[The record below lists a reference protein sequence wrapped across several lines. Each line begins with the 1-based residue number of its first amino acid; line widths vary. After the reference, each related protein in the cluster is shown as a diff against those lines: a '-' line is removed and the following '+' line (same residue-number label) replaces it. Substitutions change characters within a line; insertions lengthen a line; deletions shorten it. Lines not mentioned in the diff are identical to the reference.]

1 MKTTLLSLLVLLS
14 AFQLVA
20 QNIGINTPIP
30 LKTFSV
36 NGTVVVDHG
45 AKNFGTLDS
54 ASLVF
59 GTPPTTVGIS
69 SNKAPMGLNFK
80 GLDFWTNTLKRMSI
94 NDNGNVGI
102 GTANPLSKLNILG
115 IQDVS
120 LTNNGL
126 LMLGNETASN
136 LAFDINEI
144 QARNNGVASTLFMQH
159 NGGNLQIG
167 PPADNNLI
175 ISGSNLQARF
185 NGAADE
191 LVLQAISGGKIR
203 LGSNVDF
210 ATTKLHISTGVDA
223 GLGIANSGYMMIGP
237 SNGENVVFDNNEI
250 LARNNGV
257 ASTLFLARDGS
268 KVQLGNGAEAS
279 GTKLHLTSGNDVS
292 LIAANSGYL
301 LMGSTAGQN
310 IAMDNNEIQARNNG
324 SSSTLFLQNSGG
336 NVALGNIT
344 PTSQL
349 HMTGDLNMQSSTPTV
364 QLKNVAG
371 TDMGFFQVDSDDIR
385 IGTNATNDTGD
396 FIVRTNGA
404 NRIYVKPNGQVSIG
418 TATPATGYML
428 SVNGKAVVE
437 ELKVQLSGNWPDYVF
452 ANNYKMKSFDEL
464 RSYIAENKHLPNIPA
479 AVEVEKSGLEVGEMQ
494 RKMMEKIEELTLYV
508 LQLEE
513 KIKDLKNK

>member
-14 AFQLVA
+14 VLDLNA

-36 NGTVVVDHG
+36 NGSIVVDHG

-59 GTPPTTVGIS
+59 GTPPANVGIS
-69 SNKAPMGLNFK
+69 SNKNLLGINPK

-94 NDNGNVGI
+94 IENGNVGI
-102 GTANPLSKLNILG
+102 GTTNPLSKLQIVG
-115 IQDVS
+115 VADVS
-120 LTNNGL
+120 LTENGY
-126 LMLGNETASN
+126 LMLGNENAGN
-136 LAFDINEI
+136 LALDRNEI
-144 QARNNGVASTLFMQH
+144 QARTGGAASTLQLQGS
-159 NGGNLQIG
+159 GGNIQVG
-167 PPADNNLI
+167 PSADNNLTF
-175 ISGSNLQARF
+175 SGSNIQARF

-191 LVLQAISGGKIR
+191 LVLQGVNGGKIR
-203 LGSNVDF
+203 LGSAVDF

-237 SNGENVVFDNNEI
+237 SNAENLVFDNNEI

-257 ASTLFLARDGS
+257 ASTLYLARDGS

-279 GTKLHLTSGNDVS
+279 GTKLHITTGNEVGLSD
-292 LIAANSGYL
+292 AQSGYL
-301 LMGSTAGQN
+301 MVGAQSGNN
-310 IAMDNNEIQARNNG
+310 IVLDNNEFQARNNG
-324 SSSTLFLQNSGG
+324 LAAPMFIQSSGG
-336 NVALGNIT
+336 NVALGSIT

-349 HMTGDLNMQSSTPTV
+349 HMTGNIKLQSNAPIIQMTNSV
-364 QLKNVAG
+364 G
-371 TDMGFFQVDSDDIR
+371 TDMGFLQVDTDDVR
-385 IGTNATNDTGD
+385 IGTNATNNTGD
-396 FIVRTNGA
+396 FIIRTNGA
-404 NRIYVKPNGQVSIG
+404 NRIYVNPTGQVSIG
-418 TATPATGYML
+418 TATPATGYMV
-428 SVNGKAVVE
+428 SVNGKVMVE

-452 ANNYKMKSFDEL
+452 SDKYKMKSFNEL

-479 AVEVEKSGLEVGEMQ
+479 AAEVEKSGLEVGEMQ

-513 KIKDLKNK
+513 KINDLKNK